1 MKRHYNPK
9 STGLDI
15 LGNRMVGF
23 GKTRGNLTE
32 MFVKMNFSEIDKER
46 T

>member
-15 LGNRMVGF
+15 LGNRMYIRIVWKILVSNG
-23 GKTRGNLTE
+23 
-32 MFVKMNFSEIDKER
+32 VVV
-46 T
+46 

>member
-15 LGNRMVGF
+15 LGNRMYVRMVWR
-23 GKTRGNLTE
+23 TI
-32 MFVKMNFSEIDKER
+32 FSNGVIA
-46 T
+46 